1 MSAANDQGSGG
12 ATSGGPA
19 VADLRAEMR
28 RGAQALAVATAP
40 SSRRGIT
47 SDLSVDEALLLHAAG
62 WEPLDLVCG
71 VAVVSVPVGV
81 WNWGS
86 GAISLASDAH
96 DAAVDQATRAMRG
109 ECGKVRG
116 HGVVGVRVEVAVR
129 THHIDVELVGTAVRP
144 IDRTAVQ
151 GADAAEAVPFV
162 SDLSARDFTLLRRAG
177 WMPVGLAFGASF
189 VYAPRRAP
197 GTAMKQKTQNVELTN
212 YTEAM
217 YAARESAMEK
227 MQRSALEAGGEG
239 VVEVK
244 VTEGPM
250 SFARHAVGFTAWGT
264 AVRLSEEAHRF
275 VQPELV
281 LPLDDAVVTFEAE
294 SLRGRH
300 RGGGRSR

>member
-1 MSAANDQGSGG
+1 MSAGTTPG
-12 ATSGGPA
+12 ATPD
-19 VADLRAEMR
+19 VRAEML
-28 RGAQALAVATAP
+28 RGAEALATPAP
-40 SSRRGIT
+40 PSKARGIT

-86 GAISLASDAH
+86 GAIALASDAH
-96 DAAVDQATRAMRG
+96 DAAVDQASRSLRS
-109 ECGKVRG
+109 ECGKVHG
-116 HGVVGVRVEVAVR
+116 HGVVGVRFEVGVR

-144 IDRTAVQ
+144 IDGKDAR
-151 GADAAEAVPFV
+151 GADAAQAMPFV
-162 SDLSARDFTLLRRAG
+162 SDLSARDFTLLQRAG

-189 VYAPRRAP
+189 VYAPRRSA

-212 YTEAM
+212 YTQAM

-227 MQRSALEAGGEG
+227 MQRSALSAGGQG

-264 AVRLSEEAHRF
+264 AVRLLAESHQF
-275 VQPELV
+275 VRPELV

-294 SLRGRH
+294 SLRGGGD
-300 RGGGRSR
+300 GGGRGRRR